1 MNSSNEPVR
10 PTADALNDF
19 ELGRYVL
26 SNLAAKRAKQLK
38 DGAPPLVRVDSNNP
52 LTIALAEI
60 AAGKI
65 RANLPAENAQLAVT
79 EVAFD
84 DTLPTELG
92 ILLPGL
98 DEIEA
103 DGVSD
108 LLDHELMEEEI
119 AEGGLTL
126 DALLDDEAEVET
138 VAPEH
143 EDSVSLSDLEIE
155 EEHADDENSDDE
167 A

>member
-1 MNSSNEPVR
+1 MNPTNEPVR

-38 DGAPPLVRVDSNNP
+38 DGAPPLVRVESNNP

-65 RANLPAENAQLAVT
+65 RANLPTESPELAVT
-79 EVAFD
+79 DIPYD
-84 DTLPTELG
+84 DTLPSELG
-92 ILLPGL
+92 ILLPSL
-98 DEIEA
+98 EEIDLEGSA
-103 DGVSD
+103 D
-108 LLDHELMEEEI
+108 LLD
-119 AEGGLTL
+119 G
-126 DALLDDEAEVET
+126 DLLDDMEHDGVTLDSLMDIDADVEVET

-155 EEHADDENSDDE
+155 EESSEDGEESDH
-167 A
+167 